1 MTTQVGISKDAAARS
16 FAIDLTRDEPTA
28 GERTTQVGISK
39 DAAARSFATDPTRD
53 GPAAGER
60 TTQVGISKD
69 PAARS
74 FATDTHTTRDE
85 PTAGETATE
94 PGVSKEP
101 AACCVAVDRQMSR
114 DEPTSGERTTQVG
127 ISKAAAGFAVDPTRD
142 EPTAGE
148 TATRA
153 GVSKEPAACLL
164 RIIGWRGNWTL
175 DELADQSGLG
185 FPELQYALLLLEL
198 MVGSAVERAWSIPSD
213 PGRHPCSM
221 RCSISASAS
230 AWRPASSIRSQCS
243 SNVHRHRCAPKAS
256 SAGARSD
263 RRATRA
269 ASLGS
274 KSDRGDATWSAP
286 LEEARLTPALDGDEA
301 SVPARRRG

>member
-1 MTTQVGISKDAAARS
+1 MTTQVGISKA
-16 FAIDLTRDEPTA
+16 
-28 GERTTQVGISK
+28 
-39 DAAARSFATDPTRD
+39 
-53 GPAAGER
+53 
-60 TTQVGISKD
+60 
-69 PAARS
+69 
-74 FATDTHTTRDE
+74 
-85 PTAGETATE
+85 
-94 PGVSKEP
+94 
-101 AACCVAVDRQMSR
+101 
-114 DEPTSGERTTQVG
+114 
-127 ISKAAAGFAVDPTRD
+127 AAAGFAVDPTRD

-148 TATRA
+148 TCDRTWGFRTALPPASPPIRIQLEMNRLPVKPRPNVGFQRPPPASPSIRSGMNRLPVKRRPQTATRA
-153 GVSKEPAACLL
+153 GGVSKDPAACLL

-301 SVPARRRG
+301 SVSARRRE